1 MLDTIWG
8 HLHCPQEEEFEGGT
22 LIREFRFNEQTRT
35 GIFSKGD
42 FIMVHDD
49 VQFSTPF
56 AHPSNP
62 LLEDR
67 TQPFPVHR
75 LEISND
81 VERRSRLVFHQVKT
95 YSERYMNVAKW
106 LGLLTFAYIL
116 NRMVGLFNVPC
127 MLAFFASYILRHT

>member
-1 MLDTIWG
+1 MMMYNFP
-8 HLHCPQEEEFEGGT
+8 HRSP
-22 LIREFRFNEQTRT
+22 
-35 GIFSKGD
+35 
-42 FIMVHDD
+42 
-49 VQFSTPF
+49 
-56 AHPSNP
+56 P

-127 MLAFFASYILRHT
+127 MLAIFALYILRHT